1 MKPFLS
7 KLIVLLGL
15 IANMVSSI
23 AIIQINKYI
32 YLYYKLPNMTLVFL
46 NFVMTFIGLLIFK
59 QFNLFKVV
67 KIPLRK
73 MIPMSISFCCF
84 VVLTNFSLELNS
96 VGTYQCIK
104 GLTTPCVL
112 LISML
117 FYKQKYSTK
126 VKLTILPVLVG
137 IFLNSMYD
145 LKYSDVGLIIGL
157 IGSLITSLYQVWIG
171 EKQKELSVN
180 ALQLLLYQAPLSAFV
195 LALIIPFFEPVF
207 DNKGLFDFQR
217 SNTEWIFIVL
227 SGLMA
232 FLVNVSI
239 YWIIGTTSALT
250 YNMVGNVKF
259 SLIIAVGYLVFKDP
273 IKYEQAFA
281 ITLVMFGKS

>member
-117 FYKQKYSTK
+117 FYKIPVLFVLLFYQNKLRHTVRK
-126 VKLTILPVLVG
+126 TLLTIGRP
-137 IFLNSMYD
+137 
-145 LKYSDVGLIIGL
+145 
-157 IGSLITSLYQVWIG
+157 
-171 EKQKELSVN
+171 
-180 ALQLLLYQAPLSAFV
+180 ALQSLFHLLNGQ
-195 LALIIPFFEPVF
+195 
-207 DNKGLFDFQR
+207 
-217 SNTEWIFIVL
+217 
-227 SGLMA
+227 
-232 FLVNVSI
+232 
-239 YWIIGTTSALT
+239 
-250 YNMVGNVKF
+250 
-259 SLIIAVGYLVFKDP
+259 
-273 IKYEQAFA
+273 
-281 ITLVMFGKS
+281 